1 MFADILLS
9 LVFAGILSAS
19 LMHMPLFF
27 KRLVK
32 VCPDWLFAATIHF
45 GYGGWIGG
53 VTGHML
59 GAMLSIPMYFIK
71 RYYLNALFGRELD
84 QAWHDSFIYKAFWS
98 RLETAWAKF
107 QDWGRLTFITDR
119 MEAEVADATV

>member
-1 MFADILLS
+1 MFADIILS

-19 LMHMPLFF
+19 LMHMPLFC
-27 KRLVK
+27 KRLVR

-45 GYGGWIGG
+45 GYGSWIGG

-71 RYYLNALFGRELD
+71 RYYLNALFEKELD
-84 QAWHDSFIYKAFWS
+84 QAWQQSFIYRAFWC
-98 RLETAWAKF
+98 RVEQGWQKF
-107 QDWGRLTFITDR
+107 QDWGRDTFVPASWQ
-119 MEAEVADATV
+119 AEVASA